1 MLNTSYLI
9 LDLGPKASTQSIKAR
24 YRQLAK
30 QFHPDKNP
38 NNSLAEEKFKLIFRA
53 YKIALKDAQKRGEF
67 ETYFPEDELS
77 LNKDNTRINNS
88 ESCRR
93 SYRLTP
99 SHRKFHSKME
109 SEYIGTI
116 ARYIV

>member
-9 LDLGPKASTQSIKAR
+9 LNLGPKASVKAIKSQ

-30 QFHPDKNP
+30 TFHPDKNP
-38 NNSLAEEKFKLIFRA
+38 DNCLAEEKFKLIFRA
-53 YKIALKDAQKRGEF
+53 YKIALEDAQKRE
-67 ETYFPEDELS
+67 EIEVYYPEDALPLVE
-77 LNKDNTRINNS
+77 NKSDTHRS
-88 ESCRR
+88 ETCRR
-93 SYRLTP
+93 RYRLSP

-116 ARYIV
+116 TRFVV